1 MLIAL
6 FERAVGLYANLLG
19 INAYH
24 QPGVEAGKKAASE
37 TLKIRAAVLA
47 ALAKSKGKWFST
59 GQVCEEIAL
68 EGREELVFKVL
79 QHVSAN
85 PGAVSR
91 QDSAD
96 PGLTLFRHS

>member
-37 TLKIRAAVLA
+37 TLKIRAVALAV
-47 ALAKSKGKWFST
+47 LAKSKGKWLTVS
-59 GQVCEEIAL
+59 QVCEEIAL
-68 EGREELVFKVL
+68 EGKDELVFKVL
-79 QHVSAN
+79 LHVSTN
-85 PGAVSR
+85 PGALSR
-91 QDSAD
+91 RDSLD
-96 PGLTLFRHS
+96 PAKTLFNHS